1 MWIETFGESVTFG
14 VIRGKDKLHYLWVSP
29 HGVGSKKESMVTD
42 VTFLVDAIV
51 GSETTSIH
59 DIPEVCECIKHVH
72 NLDEV
77 NWYSIIETT

>member
-1 MWIETFGESVTFG
+1 
-14 VIRGKDKLHYLWVSP
+14 
-29 HGVGSKKESMVTD
+29 MVTD

-59 DIPEVCECIKHVH
+59 DIPEVCECIKHVL

-77 NWYSIIETT
+77 NWYNIIETT